1 MLARAMAGTFLDE
14 LSETEAEDL
23 RSAGRVRAYG
33 AGVTLFH
40 QGDEAGPVIVL
51 LSGRAKV
58 ASLSS
63 TGREVIIAVR
73 GPGDLLGELSAID
86 DEPRAATVSTL
97 EPVDALLVP
106 GSAFAA
112 FLERRP
118 RAALVM
124 LRMVAARL
132 RYADAQQADFATHDV
147 VGRVAHRLVELA
159 ERFGAAGEDG
169 IEIELP
175 LSQEELAG
183 WTGASREAVSKALQL
198 LRSLQLIETGRR
210 HVTVLDLEGLR
221 RHSQ

>member
-1 MLARAMAGTFLDE
+1 M
-14 LSETEAEDL
+14 SV
-23 RSAGRVRAYG
+23 GRTRTYG

-40 QGDEAGPVIVL
+40 QGDDTGPVVVL
-51 LSGRAKV
+51 LAGRAKV
-58 ASLSS
+58 ASLNSA
-63 TGREVIIAVR
+63 GREVIVAVR

-86 DEPRAATVSTL
+86 DEPRAATVTTL
-97 EPVDALLVP
+97 EPVDALLVS

-124 LRMVAARL
+124 LRMVVARL
-132 RYADAQQADFATHDV
+132 RYADAQLADFATHDV
-147 VGRVAHRLVELA
+147 MGRVAHRLVELA
-159 ERFGAAGEDG
+159 ERFGTAGDER

-198 LRSLQLIETGRR
+198 LRSLQVVETGRR
-210 HVTVLDLEGLR
+210 HLTVLDLEALR
-221 RHSQ
+221 RHAR